1 MTKEEMQVLRA
12 LEVGLESLEAELAG
26 EEDAEPVL
34 QWRLDTARREVQ
46 QVKDAIEV
54 VKRWETKE

>member
-12 LEVGLESLEAELAG
+12 LEAGLEHAEASAAAEDDPVGL
-26 EEDAEPVL
+26 
-34 QWRLDTARREVQ
+34 RICKREVQ
-46 QVKDAIEV
+46 QIKDAIDI